1 MARKEKSFFGK
12 IMGGDISDPIEEEEI
27 EFIEQEEL
35 LVDDSDSQG
44 QGTSIHNSQL
54 SDDGSEGYVSE
65 GDADDDDDEEEPLID
80 PEEEFEEDADD
91 AEAGYDS
98 NYESGYVEESQTEV
112 PHVPIE
118 YSEEVET
125 VRYTVETPEIEPSYE
140 EVEATS
146 LKQTSNSMQNSTP
159 QNEQWENDYE
169 GALNIDMYQTK
180 DNVIIKS
187 TIAGVRPDDIDIT
200 VANDMVTIKG
210 TRQREEKVSNDDY
223 FYQECY
229 WGSFS
234 RSVIVPVDI
243 DSEEIEADLK
253 DGILTII
260 IPKAAK
266 AKTKK
271 VKVKGM

>member
-1 MARKEKSFFGK
+1 
-12 IMGGDISDPIEEEEI
+12 MGGDVTEEEQSAPIAE
-27 EFIEQEEL
+27 EEAYEEEMVAEEL
-35 LVDDSDSQG
+35 VD
-44 QGTSIHNSQL
+44 
-54 SDDGSEGYVSE
+54 E
-65 GDADDDDDEEEPLID
+65 DEEDLY
-80 PEEEFEEDADD
+80 EE
-91 AEAGYDS
+91 AESDE
-98 NYESGYVEESQTEV
+98 YET
-112 PHVPIE
+112 
-118 YSEEVET
+118 EEVAPA
-125 VRYTVETPEIEPSYE
+125 PEPQPSPVSRQDE
-140 EVEATS
+140 DW
-146 LKQTSNSMQNSTP
+146 M
-159 QNEQWENDYE
+159 NDYE

-210 TRQREEKVSNDDY
+210 TRQREENINQDDY

-253 DGILTII
+253 DGILTVI

-271 VKVKGM
+271 VKVKGL

>member
-1 MARKEKSFFGK
+1 MPRKEKSFFGK
-12 IMGGDISDPIEEEEI
+12 IMGGDVTDVD
-27 EFIEQEEL
+27 
-35 LVDDSDSQG
+35 LVDE
-44 QGTSIHNSQL
+44 
-54 SDDGSEGYVSE
+54 DDITEAAVV
-65 GDADDDDDEEEPLID
+65 DDEEELED
-80 PEEEFEEDADD
+80 EDAVEEDDEVEEVNYEEEPEEEEE
-91 AEAGYDS
+91 
-98 NYESGYVEESQTEV
+98 TEV
-112 PHVPIE
+112 PVQGDDEDPEPVAVGNAI
-118 YSEEVET
+118 SQKDEEW
-125 VRYTVETPEIEPSYE
+125 
-140 EVEATS
+140 
-146 LKQTSNSMQNSTP
+146 M
-159 QNEQWENDYE
+159 NDYE

-210 TRQREEKVSNDDY
+210 SRSREEKITQDDY

-234 RSVIVPVDI
+234 RSMIVPVDI

-253 DGILTII
+253 DGILTVV

-271 VKVKGM
+271 VKVKGL

>member
-1 MARKEKSFFGK
+1 MPRKEKSFFGK
-12 IMGGDISDPIEEEEI
+12 IMGGDVTDVDVVEEDDITAPAVVDDEEELEEEDAVEADEEEE
-27 EFIEQEEL
+27 EVNYEE
-35 LVDDSDSQG
+35 
-44 QGTSIHNSQL
+44 
-54 SDDGSEGYVSE
+54 
-65 GDADDDDDEEEPLID
+65 ADEEEEEPTEVPVQSDDDEEPEPVAVGNAISQKD
-80 PEEEFEEDADD
+80 EEW
-91 AEAGYDS
+91 
-98 NYESGYVEESQTEV
+98 
-112 PHVPIE
+112 
-118 YSEEVET
+118 
-125 VRYTVETPEIEPSYE
+125 
-140 EVEATS
+140 
-146 LKQTSNSMQNSTP
+146 M
-159 QNEQWENDYE
+159 NDYE

-210 TRQREEKVSNDDY
+210 SRSREEKITQDDY

-243 DSEEIEADLK
+243 DSEQIEADLK
-253 DGILTII
+253 DGILTVV

-271 VKVKGM
+271 VKVKGL

>member
-1 MARKEKSFFGK
+1 MRQRPFNLKIMPRKEKSFFGK
-12 IMGGDISDPIEEEEI
+12 IMGGDVTDVAVEEEENTA
-27 EFIEQEEL
+27 EFEDVEDAEEEEEDEGLVDEEEL
-35 LVDDSDSQG
+35 EDEDLDE
-44 QGTSIHNSQL
+44 
-54 SDDGSEGYVSE
+54 SDDGDYE
-65 GDADDDDDEEEPLID
+65 DEEEEPAPVQAPIQQ
-80 PEEEFEEDADD
+80 PAAVAPVEYED
-91 AEAGYDS
+91 
-98 NYESGYVEESQTEV
+98 
-112 PHVPIE
+112 
-118 YSEEVET
+118 
-125 VRYTVETPEIEPSYE
+125 IEPENVAVGSSSAPSSRDE
-140 EVEATS
+140 EW
-146 LKQTSNSMQNSTP
+146 M
-159 QNEQWENDYE
+159 NDYE

-210 TRQREEKVSNDDY
+210 ARTREEKIVQDDY

-243 DSEEIEADLK
+243 DSEHIEADLK
-253 DGILTII
+253 DGILTVI

-271 VKVKGM
+271 VKVKGL